1 MIIVALRVSRD
12 RPAGAPREQRKR
24 IVTRHSL
31 DEGDTTPTAEA
42 AEHARYDGLRV
53 LLAEDIRTNQL
64 IGIRMLEKLGC
75 RVGVAANGA
84 EAVTMAKDFPYD
96 LILMDMQMPEM
107 DGLEATVKIR
117 GMGGEFTRLP
127 IVALTANVMES
138 DREACTRAG
147 MDGFLSKPIRRND
160 LLVVL
165 QRWGRDRLE
174 NAA

>member
-1 MIIVALRVSRD
+1 M
-12 RPAGAPREQRKR
+12 
-24 IVTRHSL
+24 
-31 DEGDTTPTAEA
+31 PTAAA
-42 AEHARYDGLRV
+42 AEQARFDGLRV
-53 LLAEDIRTNQL
+53 LLAEDNSTNQL

-84 EAVTMAKDFPYD
+84 EAVTMARDFPYD
-96 LILMDMQMPEM
+96 IILMDMQMPEM

-117 GMGGEFTRLP
+117 ELGGEFTHLP

-147 MDGFLSKPIRRND
+147 MDGYLSKPIRRNE

-165 QRWGRDRLE
+165 QRWGRERIE